1 MRAWR
6 RLVRRLFTSTS
17 ANGRR
22 ADARMSEEFEE
33 HLRLQTADN
42 IRAGLPP
49 DEARRQAILAFGS
62 IEAIK
67 DRHRDEQRLP
77 FVDHLFHDAKYAV
90 RQMRKAPLFTLA
102 ATLSLAGAIGANAGL
117 FTLVERVLLRPLPVS
132 NPHELVYVTDER
144 ILTQFNVR
152 FSYPYYTFLR
162 NNQVLDGIAAHAGQ
176 ALTVTL
182 NGQTIRASGELVS
195 GNYFSVL
202 GAGMML
208 GRAISAQDDVTPGA
222 HPVAVIS
229 EPFWRRTFAA
239 DPAAVGSTLFLNN
252 QAFAIVGVAARGF
265 SGTEIGRPP
274 DIWIPL
280 AMQREVGRDLLT
292 ETRTNWLA
300 FIGRLRSGLTREESA
315 SRLNN
320 DAKRRARDSPAPTDA
335 RLLILQPAGR
345 GSAPLRRELGSTL
358 SGLSALTVLALAL
371 ACVNVACLAAVRSAS
386 REKEIAIRLALGAGR
401 SRVRRQLLTE
411 AIVLAAIG
419 GLAGV
424 LIAPGVARLFVAAR
438 SIPLDIEA
446 AVDLRTL
453 TFGLVMSL
461 VAGLIIAIVPILA
474 SRRINL
480 AQAARSANAGARR
493 TGHRLI
499 ANDAVVALQLAMA
512 LAMLINAVLLVQ
524 SVRGFSSVDPGF
536 RAENLVLASIDAR
549 AGGYDSDRIDGFWA
563 AVLEHVRP
571 IPGVRRVSL
580 AGTVPLTAARQ
591 RQHWVNPI
599 SGDERQLDTNYV
611 GPGYFGTLGIPLAGG
626 RDFSDGDRR
635 SSRPVVIVNERVART
650 FWPGQEAVGKGIR
663 LPDSGK
669 PIAEVVGVA
678 RDARYADLRGDVGPM
693 FYRPVL
699 QTRSTDAMTL
709 HVRVDG
715 DAAPIVARIRSVL
728 QNLDRNVP
736 LYQITTLEAQLDA
749 SFAQTRH
756 AAVIAGTF
764 GLLAL
769 LMSGIGVYGVT
780 ALAVSRRTRDIG
792 IRMALGAGR
801 GRIVRTIGARSA
813 VLIAIGLGL
822 GIAGS
827 LAFSRL
833 TGTLMFGVTGG
844 DALSFAGTALV
855 LGVVSLL
862 ALAIPVRAATRLDAL
877 TAIRHE

>member
-1 MRAWR
+1 MSAWR
-6 RLVRRLFTSTS
+6 RLVRRLFKSTSTG
-17 ANGRR
+17 GRR

-42 IRAGLPP
+42 IRAGMPP
-49 DEARRQAILAFGS
+49 DEARRQAFLAFGS

-77 FVDHLFHDAKYAV
+77 LVDHLLQDAKYAG

-102 ATLSLAGAIGANAGL
+102 ATLSLAAAIGANAGL
-117 FTLVERVLLRPLPVS
+117 FTIVERVLLRPLPVS
-132 NPHELVYVTDER
+132 KPHELVYVTDER
-144 ILTQFNVR
+144 ILTQANVR

-162 NNQVLDGIAAHAGQ
+162 DNQVLDGMAAHAGQ
-176 ALTVTL
+176 ALTVTVD
-182 NGQTIRASGELVS
+182 GQTIRAGGELVS

-208 GRAISAQDDVTPGA
+208 GRAISAQDDASPGA
-222 HPVAVIS
+222 HAIVVIS

-239 DPAAVGSTLFLNN
+239 DPAAVGRTLLINN
-252 QAFAIVGVAARGF
+252 HAFAIVGVAARGF
-265 SGTEIGRPP
+265 SGTEIGRAP
-274 DIWIPL
+274 DFWIPL

-292 ETRTNWLA
+292 EARTNWLA
-300 FIGRLRSGLTREESA
+300 FIGRLRPGLPLEESA
-315 SRLNN
+315 RRLNS
-320 DAKRRARDSPAPTDA
+320 DAERRAPDLPAPTDA

-358 SGLSALTVLALAL
+358 SGLSALTMLALAL

-401 SRVRRQLLTE
+401 SRVRKQLLTE
-411 AIVLAAIG
+411 GIVLAGIG

-424 LIAPGVARLFVAAR
+424 LIAPWVARLLVAAR
-438 SIPLDIEA
+438 SIPLDIDA
-446 AVDLRTL
+446 GVDLRTL

-461 VAGLIIAIVPILA
+461 VAGLIIAIVPIVA
-474 SRRINL
+474 SGRVNL
-480 AQAARSANAGARR
+480 AQASRANAGARR
-493 TGHRLI
+493 AGHRPL
-499 ANDAVVALQLAMA
+499 ANDLVVALQLAMA

-524 SVRGFSSVDPGF
+524 SVRGFSTVDPGF
-536 RAENLVLASIDAR
+536 RAENLVLASLDAR
-549 AGGYDSDRIDGFWA
+549 AGGYNSDRIDGFWA
-563 AVLEHVRP
+563 EVLEQVRP
-571 IPGVRRVSL
+571 VPGVRSVTL
-580 AGTVPLTAARQ
+580 AGTVPLTPARQ
-591 RQHWVNPI
+591 RQHWVNPV

-611 GPGYFGTLGIPLAGG
+611 GPDYFGTLGIPLAGG
-626 RDFSDGDRR
+626 RDFTDGDRR

-650 FWPGQEAVGKGIR
+650 FWPGQDAVGKGIR

-678 RDARYADLRGDVGPM
+678 RDARYADLRGEVGPM

-715 DAAPIVARIRSVL
+715 DSAPIVARIRSVL
-728 QNLDRNVP
+728 QNLDRHVP

-801 GRIVRTIGARSA
+801 GRIVRTVGARSA

-822 GIAGS
+822 GLVAS